1 MIISKQPVS
10 PIWFSS
16 LSMIGQQVAQ
26 QPNRVEGE
34 EFPVVVLSVPTG
46 QFVVWALFDGAV
58 SATSKIKK
66 VSAREPLLCTTW
78 SDEQKQVADVMVLEK
93 ELEDGLATVIGTT
106 THTKGFPF
114 VELPEGVPAR
124 SGRVLERKESES
136 LKNFFRTEGL
146 ATPSKPWYKCWA
158 EHCLSPIVVIGEGQK
173 FLFDQ
178 LDLLRSEPVSE
189 GWLSPLSLA
198 LTSIESQKVV
208 GPTDVLRVPISVLS
222 SKASRAHSWIQNL
235 RPRLVIYTR
244 WSYFQRRPPAAFSGV
259 PTIVI
264 SNRRVDSSLDCARD
278 TEMLRKKFPDWI
290 STTINLPR
298 GLSARYLEYPVI
310 TFTSSQD
317 SEFGEDDEDED
328 F

>member
-1 MIISKQPVS
+1 MIMATKLDLPT
-10 PIWFSS
+10 WFSS
-16 LSMIGQQVAQ
+16 LRQIGNCMAE

-34 EFPVVVLSVPTG
+34 EYPIVVLSVPTG
-46 QFVVWALFDGAV
+46 QFVVWALFDGSIA
-58 SATSKIKK
+58 ATPKIYH
-66 VSAREPLLCTTW
+66 VPISEPLLCTTW
-78 SDEQKQVADVMVLEK
+78 SDEQKQIADVMVYEK
-93 ELEDGLATVIGTT
+93 EFEAGTATVIGTT
-106 THTKGFPF
+106 THTRGFPF
-114 VELPEGVPAR
+114 VKLPDSVTAR
-124 SGRVLERKESES
+124 SGRVLEKKESVF
-136 LKNFFRTEGL
+136 LKKFFTAEGL
-146 ATPSKPWYKCWA
+146 AKPSKPWYRCWA

-222 SKASRAHSWIQNL
+222 SKASRQHSWIQNL
-235 RPRLVIYTR
+235 RPRLVVYTR

-264 SNRRVDSSLDCARD
+264 SNRRVDSSLGCARD
-278 TEMLRKKFPDWI
+278 TELLFKKPPDWI
-290 STTINLPR
+290 LNSVALPR
-298 GLSARYLEYPVI
+298 GISLRYLEYPVI
-310 TFTSSQD
+310 TSNGMQD
-317 SEFGEDDEDED
+317 FDLNEDEDED

>member
-1 MIISKQPVS
+1 M
-10 PIWFSS
+10 
-16 LSMIGQQVAQ
+16 AQ
-26 QPNRVEGE
+26 QSNRVEGE

-58 SATSKIKK
+58 SATPKIKK
-66 VSAREPLLCTTW
+66 VPAREPLLCTTW
-78 SDEQKQVADVMVLEK
+78 SDEQKQVADVMVHEK
-93 ELEDGLATVIGTT
+93 ELEESLATVIGTT

-114 VELPEGVPAR
+114 VELPEGAPAR
-124 SGRVLERKESES
+124 SGRVLEKKESAS
-136 LKNFFRTEGL
+136 LKKFFKTEGL

-178 LDLLRSEPVSE
+178 LELLRNEPVAKE
-189 GWLSPLSLA
+189 WLSPLSLA

-208 GPTDVLRVPISVLS
+208 GPTEVLRVPISVLS
-222 SKASRAHSWIQNL
+222 SQASRTHTWIQKL
-235 RPRLVIYTR
+235 QPRLVIYTR

-278 TEMLRKKFPDWI
+278 TEMLRKNFPDWI
-290 STTINLPR
+290 SNTVKLPR

-310 TFTSSQD
+310 TYTSSQD
-317 SEFGEDDEDED
+317 PEFGEDDDDDDED

>member
-1 MIISKQPVS
+1 VIMSKQTVS

-16 LSMIGQQVAQ
+16 FSKIGQQMAEHS
-26 QPNRVEGE
+26 NRAEGE

-58 SATSKIKK
+58 TAMPKIKK

-78 SDEQKQVADVMVLEK
+78 SDEQKQIADVIVYER
-93 ELEDGLATVIGTT
+93 EFEEDLATVIGTT

-114 VELPEGVPAR
+114 VMLPEGVAAR
-124 SGRVLERKESES
+124 SGRVLEKKESAF
-136 LKNFFRTEGL
+136 LKNFFGAEGL

-178 LDLLRSEPVSE
+178 LELLRNEPESE
-189 GWLSPLSLA
+189 GWLRPLSLA

-222 SKASRAHSWIQNL
+222 SQASRTHTWIQKL
-235 RPRLVIYTR
+235 QPRLVIYTR

-290 STTINLPR
+290 SNTVDLPR

-310 TFTSSQD
+310 TSTSSQD